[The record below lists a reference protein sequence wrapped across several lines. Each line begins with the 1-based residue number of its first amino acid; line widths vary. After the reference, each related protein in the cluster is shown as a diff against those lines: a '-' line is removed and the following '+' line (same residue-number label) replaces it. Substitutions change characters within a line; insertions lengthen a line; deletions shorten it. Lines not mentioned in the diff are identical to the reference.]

1 MATLPSAN
9 GPTTVIVGGGVTG
22 LSTAYHLAR
31 RGHGRVV
38 VVDKAAV
45 GDGSSSRAA
54 AIITGLLWSETGVRA
69 RQESLRLFRELSADL
84 EGYRFHDVGCLNL
97 FDPQSWPERERLLP
111 LYERCGSPFEVLDAT
126 EMRARWPQ
134 LRPPAGFVGLHDPR
148 GGYSEPAEYIPAL
161 ARRCRE
167 LGVEIREH
175 EPVED
180 LLMRGGRVA
189 GVRTAAGILPAD
201 AVVATLYG
209 WTNILF
215 DRVGV
220 RLPVKVFVHQ
230 RYVTEP
236 LPEPLAIP
244 PVNANPLGGYIRP
257 AAGGRLLAGIE
268 TADRLEH
275 RIDRRDFR
283 LDELAAPPELKAL
296 IRENFGGYA
305 PAIASA
311 AWATDSVGLISFAI
325 DGEPILG
332 PVARVPGL
340 FVGVAFHSGG
350 FAYNPVAGKLLA
362 EFVADGRTSI
372 DVTAFSPDRFDDA
385 ETDAYLAETLAQKHV
400 VRRRH

>member
-1 MATLPSAN
+1 
-9 GPTTVIVGGGVTG
+9 
-22 LSTAYHLAR
+22 
-31 RGHGRVV
+31 
-38 VVDKAAV
+38 
-45 GDGSSSRAA
+45 
-54 AIITGLLWSETGVRA
+54 
-69 RQESLRLFRELSADL
+69 
-84 EGYRFHDVGCLNL
+84 
-97 FDPQSWPERERLLP
+97 
-111 LYERCGSPFEVLDAT
+111 
-126 EMRARWPQ
+126 
-134 LRPPAGFVGLHDPR
+134 
-148 GGYSEPAEYIPAL
+148 
-161 ARRCRE
+161 
-167 LGVEIREH
+167 
-175 EPVED
+175 
-180 LLMRGGRVA
+180 
-189 GVRTAAGILPAD
+189 
-201 AVVATLYG
+201 
-209 WTNILF
+209 
-215 DRVGV
+215 
-220 RLPVKVFVHQ
+220 
-230 RYVTEP
+230 VTEP

-244 PVNANPLGGYIRP
+244 PVNANPFGGYIRP

-283 LDELAAPPELKAL
+283 LDELATPPELKAL

-305 PAIASA
+305 PAIAAA

-372 DVTAFSPDRFDDA
+372 DVTAFAPDRFDDA

>member
-1 MATLPSAN
+1 
-9 GPTTVIVGGGVTG
+9 
-22 LSTAYHLAR
+22 
-31 RGHGRVV
+31 V

-69 RQESLRLFRELSADL
+69 RQESLRLFRELSTDL

-244 PVNANPLGGYIRP
+244 PVNANPFGGYIRP

-283 LDELAAPPELKAL
+283 LDELATPPELKAL

-305 PAIASA
+305 PAIAAA

-372 DVTAFSPDRFDDA
+372 DVTAFAPDRFDDA